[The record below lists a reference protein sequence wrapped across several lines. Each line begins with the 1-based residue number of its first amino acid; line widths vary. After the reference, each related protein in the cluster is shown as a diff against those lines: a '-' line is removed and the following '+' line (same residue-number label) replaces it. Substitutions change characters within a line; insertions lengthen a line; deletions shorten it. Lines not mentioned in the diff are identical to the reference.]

1 MEDKPLRNP
10 SQAPEMTQATPS
22 SMASKSANPQ
32 TTSPTQ
38 TRKPSH
44 SPAPGSKR
52 IINSQPPSN
61 TASPKPSRE
70 PSPARPTVRSA
81 TVRAGGNGRSRKSSQ
96 EPSPSRSASA
106 TAANMPSSAAVQR
119 ALSTANTPLLKPS
132 TSDTAIVAPQPQKI
146 TVPTEFKDSPR
157 WPISPRLKSPP
168 PINRPTGMARKTDQE
183 LPPISTLRFQT
194 SNESA
199 QSATTD
205 TDYEESSAMSGI
217 RSPGRGVSTSAT
229 TLETVP
235 ESSQPG
241 SPGIGMGLERS
252 QEWKKGGLPEEQIA
266 IDQAFTK
273 NMKSSPAAVTTDS
286 GSESGEKK
294 GEIKLR
300 PTSGANTTPRPNA
313 AQLAKQASSSA
324 LAGKKGIELSAA
336 NNMTVETE
344 TVSSIPQVA
353 VGGGTGAGVNGSL
366 RTKPSSETIRPKK
379 EKRKS
384 ARKPHSVANGVG
396 ETPDSSSHRSLKP
409 PRLHHHPSLL
419 SISTTASAN
428 TPPSESSRPATAL
441 GHFPH
446 PPPAPT
452 NLGPLRLSHPQPQ
465 RHGQKTNEPPRSI
478 LKSRH
483 LRSQD
488 RHRSRRGQLLRLRRD
503 LRLRIQPPDHERPR
517 RFHSRTPST
526 TSMASQSQ
534 AEPRPGPPSRLANNL
549 DSSNGHSVAM
559 KKSMKFASSFA
570 PPPTS
575 DAATDDDASQRALG
589 TGRGTIRHHHIG
601 RWGRNNNS
609 SSHASLFDA
618 ESPFPLAT
626 KPSKFGNSN
635 SMRQSSRPT
644 SPRNGAGGRT
654 LNGNG
659 NGTVRKGGFAH
670 AYDIDDG
677 AGADDERTPLVGS
690 GTRSTRS
697 RHRRNPPPSQ
707 RQRNSRSPF
716 GACLILGVMFVLVVS
731 GALALLLGTTQPLGG
746 VRIAALRDVLASKTE
761 LLLDV
766 DVVARNPNVF
776 AVGVDKLDV
785 SVYAKSSYA
794 GDEALYARMAG
805 DGRAL
810 RHGSRGSADGG
821 VGGGEVQ
828 IRDDS
833 PWDPYPPPP
842 SDKPLLLL
850 GRLTSTDTAL
860 SFPAS
865 PFRHAASL
873 STAALRLQDP
883 GNSTEGRARWDR
895 VLKSGHGWELILQ
908 GVVEYRVGWFGG
920 WGAGSKKIV
929 PVGAGVEVGGGGE
942 DGVVFLR

>member
-22 SMASKSANPQ
+22 SMASKSANPS

-38 TRKPSH
+38 TRKSSH
-44 SPAPGSKR
+44 SPAPGTKKL
-52 IINSQPPSN
+52 INSQPPSN

-81 TVRAGGNGRSRKSSQ
+81 TVRTGNGRRKSSQ

-106 TAANMPSSAAVQR
+106 MAANIPSSAAVQR

-132 TSDTAIVAPQPQKI
+132 ISDTAIVAPQPQKI
-146 TVPTEFKDSPR
+146 TVPTEFKDAPR

-183 LPPISTLRFQT
+183 LPPISTLQFQT

-199 QSATTD
+199 QSGYTD
-205 TDYEESSAMSGI
+205 TDYDESLAMSGI

-241 SPGIGMGLERS
+241 SPGIGIGLDRS
-252 QEWKKGGLPEEQIA
+252 QEWKQGGLPEEQIA

-273 NMKSSPAAVTTDS
+273 NMKSSPAAATTDS

-300 PTSGANTTPRPNA
+300 HTTGANTTPRPHA

-324 LAGKKGIELSAA
+324 LGGKKAAEASAT

-353 VGGGTGAGVNGSL
+353 VGGGTGTVNGSL
-366 RTKPSSETIRPKK
+366 RTKPSSETIRPKR
-379 EKRKS
+379 EKRKT
-384 ARKPHSVANGVG
+384 ARKPHSVQSGVA
-396 ETPDSSSHRSLKP
+396 SSKAD
-409 PRLHHHPSLL
+409 
-419 SISTTASAN
+419 IFEAKIASAVDEAN
-428 TPPSESSRPATAL
+428 SSDSDETFVYES
-441 GHFPH
+441 
-446 PPPAPT
+446 
-452 NLGPLRLSHPQPQ
+452 N
-465 RHGQKTNEPPRSI
+465 
-478 LKSRH
+478 
-483 LRSQD
+483 
-488 RHRSRRGQLLRLRRD
+488 
-503 LRLRIQPPDHERPR
+503 PPDHERPR

-534 AEPRPGPPSRLANNL
+534 AELRPGPPSRLANTL
-549 DSSNGHSVAM
+549 DGSNGHSVAM

-601 RWGRNNNS
+601 RWGRNNNTN
-609 SSHASLFDA
+609 SHASLFDA
-618 ESPFPLAT
+618 ESPFPHAT
-626 KPSKFGNSN
+626 KPSKFGNSA

-644 SPRNGAGGRT
+644 SPRVGANGRGV
-654 LNGNG
+654 NG

-670 AYDIDDG
+670 TYDIDDG

-776 AVGVDKLDV
+776 AIGVDKLDV
-785 SVYAKSSYA
+785 SVYAKSRYA
-794 GDEALYARMAG
+794 GDEALYARAAG
-805 DGRAL
+805 DGAAL
-810 RHGSRGSADGG
+810 RYGVRGTTGE
-821 VGGGEVQ
+821 GGEVVRT
-828 IRDDS
+828 RDDS

-842 SDKPLLLL
+842 SDTPLLLL

-865 PFRHAASL
+865 PFRHSASL
-873 STAALRLQDP
+873 STAALRLPDP
-883 GNSTEGRARWDR
+883 GNSTEGRAKWDHI
-895 VLKSGHGWELILQ
+895 LKGGHSWELILQ
-908 GVVEYRVGWFGG
+908 GVVEYRIGWFGG
-920 WGAGSKKIV
+920 WGAGRKKIV
-929 PVGAGVEVGGGGE
+929 PIGGGVEVGGGGE

>member
-1 MEDKPLRNP
+1 
-10 SQAPEMTQATPS
+10 
-22 SMASKSANPQ
+22 
-32 TTSPTQ
+32 
-38 TRKPSH
+38 
-44 SPAPGSKR
+44 
-52 IINSQPPSN
+52 
-61 TASPKPSRE
+61 
-70 PSPARPTVRSA
+70 
-81 TVRAGGNGRSRKSSQ
+81 
-96 EPSPSRSASA
+96 
-106 TAANMPSSAAVQR
+106 
-119 ALSTANTPLLKPS
+119 
-132 TSDTAIVAPQPQKI
+132 
-146 TVPTEFKDSPR
+146 
-157 WPISPRLKSPP
+157 
-168 PINRPTGMARKTDQE
+168 
-183 LPPISTLRFQT
+183 
-194 SNESA
+194 
-199 QSATTD
+199 
-205 TDYEESSAMSGI
+205 MSGI

-241 SPGIGMGLERS
+241 SPGIGSGLERS
-252 QEWKKGGLPEEQIA
+252 QEWKQGGLPEEQNA

-273 NMKSSPAAVTTDS
+273 NMKSSVATIDS

-300 PTSGANTTPRPNA
+300 PTTGANTTPRPSA

-324 LAGKKGIELSAA
+324 LGGKKGAETSAS

-384 ARKPHSVANGVG
+384 ARKTHTVANGVG
-396 ETPDSSSHRSLKP
+396 ETPDSSSHRSPKP
-409 PRLHHHPSLL
+409 PRLHHHPSLR

-428 TPPSESSRPATAL
+428 TTPSESSRPATTL
-441 GHFPH
+441 GHFSSPSS
-446 PPPAPT
+446 PPLTSGLTDFRIPS
-452 NLGPLRLSHPQPQ
+452 LRDMGKKLTTQ
-465 RHGQKTNEPPRSI
+465 RAASSKADIFEAKIAIAVDEANSSDSDETFVYESN
-478 LKSRH
+478 
-483 LRSQD
+483 
-488 RHRSRRGQLLRLRRD
+488 
-503 LRLRIQPPDHERPR
+503 PPDHERPR
-517 RFHSRTPST
+517 RYHSRTPST

-534 AEPRPGPPSRLANNL
+534 AELRPGPPNRLPGTL
-549 DSSNGHSVAM
+549 DGSNGHSVAM

-601 RWGRNNNS
+601 RWGRNNGTNA
-609 SSHASLFDA
+609 HASLFDA

-626 KPSKFGNSN
+626 KPSKFGNSA

-644 SPRNGAGGRT
+644 SPRFGPGGRAS
-654 LNGNG
+654 NG

-707 RQRNSRSPF
+707 RQRNPRSPF
-716 GACLILGVMFVLVVS
+716 GACLILGVMFVLVAS
-731 GALALLLGTTQPLGG
+731 GALALLLGTAQPLGA
-746 VRIAALRDVLASKTE
+746 VHIAALRDVLASETE

-776 AVGVDKLDV
+776 AIGVDMLDV
-785 SVYAKSSYA
+785 SVYAKSRYA
-794 GDEALYARMAG
+794 GDEVMYARASG

-810 RHGSRGSADGG
+810 RYGSRAAESSA
-821 VGGGEVQ
+821 GEEVHT
-828 IRDDS
+828 RDDS

-842 SDKPLLLL
+842 SDTPLLLL
-850 GRLTSTDTAL
+850 GRVTNTDTAL

-865 PFRHAASL
+865 PFRHLASL
-873 STAALRLQDP
+873 STAALRLPDP
-883 GNSTEGRARWDR
+883 GNSTEGRAKWEHI
-895 VLKSGHGWELILQ
+895 LKKGHSWELILQ

-920 WGAGSKKIV
+920 WGAGRKKIV

-942 DGVVFLR
+942 DGVVFLL

>member
-10 SQAPEMTQATPS
+10 SQVPEMTQATPS
-22 SMASKSANPQ
+22 SMASKSANPLTT

-38 TRKPSH
+38 TRKTSH
-44 SPAPGSKR
+44 SPAPGTKKL
-52 IINSQPPSN
+52 INSQPPSN

-81 TVRAGGNGRSRKSSQ
+81 TVRTGNGRRKSSQ

-119 ALSTANTPLLKPS
+119 ALSTANTPLLKPL
-132 TSDTAIVAPQPQKI
+132 SDTAIVAPQPQKI
-146 TVPTEFKDSPR
+146 TVPTELKDAPR

-199 QSATTD
+199 QSANTD
-205 TDYEESSAMSGI
+205 TDYDESLAMSGI

-241 SPGIGMGLERS
+241 SPGIRMGLERS
-252 QEWKKGGLPEEQIA
+252 QEWKQGGLPEEQIA
-266 IDQAFTK
+266 IDKAFTK
-273 NMKSSPAAVTTDS
+273 NMKSSPAAATTDS

-294 GEIKLR
+294 GGIKLR
-300 PTSGANTTPRPNA
+300 PTTGANTTPRPNA

-324 LAGKKGIELSAA
+324 LGGKKAAEASAT

-353 VGGGTGAGVNGSL
+353 VGGGTGTVNGSL

-379 EKRKS
+379 EKRKTT
-384 ARKPHSVANGVG
+384 RKPQSVQNGVA
-396 ETPDSSSHRSLKP
+396 SSKAD
-409 PRLHHHPSLL
+409 
-419 SISTTASAN
+419 IFEAKIASAVDEAN
-428 TPPSESSRPATAL
+428 SSDSEETFVYES
-441 GHFPH
+441 
-446 PPPAPT
+446 
-452 NLGPLRLSHPQPQ
+452 N
-465 RHGQKTNEPPRSI
+465 
-478 LKSRH
+478 
-483 LRSQD
+483 
-488 RHRSRRGQLLRLRRD
+488 
-503 LRLRIQPPDHERPR
+503 PPDHERPR
-517 RFHSRTPST
+517 RFHSRSPST

-534 AEPRPGPPSRLANNL
+534 ADLRPGPPSRLANTL
-549 DSSNGHSVAM
+549 DGSNGHSVAM

-570 PPPTS
+570 PLPPTS
-575 DAATDDDASQRALG
+575 DAATDDDAAQRALG

-601 RWGRNNNS
+601 RWGRNNNT
-609 SSHASLFDA
+609 SSHGSLFDA
-618 ESPFPLAT
+618 ESPFPHAT
-626 KPSKFGNSN
+626 KPSKFGNSA

-644 SPRNGAGGRT
+644 SPRVGANGRGV
-654 LNGNG
+654 NG

-677 AGADDERTPLVGS
+677 AGADDERTPLIGS

-697 RHRRNPPPSQ
+697 RHRRNPPTSSQQ

-716 GACLILGVMFVLVVS
+716 GACLILGVMAVLVFS
-731 GALALLLGTTQPLGG
+731 GALALLLGTAQPLGG

-776 AVGVDKLDV
+776 AVGVDKLDI
-785 SVYAKSSYA
+785 SVYAKSRYA
-794 GDEALYARMAG
+794 GDEAMYARAAG
-805 DGRAL
+805 DGAAL
-810 RHGSRGSADGG
+810 RYGARGTSEE
-821 VGGGEVQ
+821 GGEVVHT
-828 IRDDS
+828 RDYS

-842 SDKPLLLL
+842 SDTPLLLL

-865 PFRHAASL
+865 PFRHSASL
-873 STAALRLQDP
+873 STAALRLPDP
-883 GNSTEGRARWDR
+883 GNSTEGRAKWEHI
-895 VLKSGHGWELILQ
+895 LKGGHNWELILQ
-908 GVVEYRVGWFGG
+908 GVVEYRIGWFGG
-920 WGAGSKKIV
+920 SGAGRKKVV
-929 PVGAGVEVGGGGE
+929 PIGGGVEVGGGGE

>member
-1 MEDKPLRNP
+1 MEDKPTRNP

-22 SMASKSANPQ
+22 SMASKSANPS
-32 TTSPTQ
+32 TTSPNQ
-38 TRKPSH
+38 SRKPSL
-44 SPAPGSKR
+44 SPAPGSKKL
-52 IINSQPPSN
+52 INSQPPSN

-81 TVRAGGNGRSRKSSQ
+81 TVRTGNGRSRKSSQ

-119 ALSTANTPLLKPS
+119 SLSTANTPLLKP
-132 TSDTAIVAPQPQKI
+132 TLSDTAIVAPQPQKI
-146 TVPTEFKDSPR
+146 TAPTEFKDAPR

-205 TDYEESSAMSGI
+205 TDYDDSLAMSGI

-241 SPGIGMGLERS
+241 SPGVGVGLDRS
-252 QEWKKGGLPEEQIA
+252 QEWKPGGLPEEQNA

-273 NMKSSPAAVTTDS
+273 NMKASSAAPTTDS

-300 PTSGANTTPRPNA
+300 PTTGANTTPRPNA
-313 AQLAKQASSSA
+313 AQLVKQASSSA
-324 LAGKKGIELSAA
+324 LTGKKGTETSAT

-353 VGGGTGAGVNGSL
+353 VGGGTGTGVNGSL

-379 EKRKS
+379 EKRKT
-384 ARKPHSVANGVG
+384 ARKPHSVVNGVA
-396 ETPDSSSHRSLKP
+396 SSKAD
-409 PRLHHHPSLL
+409 
-419 SISTTASAN
+419 IFEAKIASAVDEAN
-428 TPPSESSRPATAL
+428 SSDSEETFVYES
-441 GHFPH
+441 
-446 PPPAPT
+446 
-452 NLGPLRLSHPQPQ
+452 N
-465 RHGQKTNEPPRSI
+465 
-478 LKSRH
+478 
-483 LRSQD
+483 
-488 RHRSRRGQLLRLRRD
+488 
-503 LRLRIQPPDHERPR
+503 PPDHERPR

-534 AEPRPGPPSRLANNL
+534 ADLRPGPPNRLAGTL
-549 DSSNGHSVAM
+549 DGSNGHSVAM

-601 RWGRNNNS
+601 RWGRNNGTNA
-609 SSHASLFDA
+609 HASLFDA

-626 KPSKFGNSN
+626 KPSKFGNS

-644 SPRNGAGGRT
+644 SPRAGGPGGRT
-654 LNGNG
+654 LNGH
-659 NGTVRKGGFAH
+659 GTVRKGGFAH
-670 AYDIDDG
+670 YDIDDG

-697 RHRRNPPPSQ
+697 RHRRNQLPSQ
-707 RQRNSRSPF
+707 QLRSARSPF
-716 GACLILGVMFVLVVS
+716 GACLILGVMFVLVLS
-731 GALALLLGTTQPLGG
+731 GALALLLGTTQPLGS

-785 SVYAKSSYA
+785 SVYAKSRFA
-794 GDEALYARMAG
+794 GDEAMYARAMG

-810 RHGSRGSADGG
+810 RHGSRGVVAE
-821 VGGGEVQ
+821 GGEVVH

-842 SDKPLLLL
+842 SDTPLLLL

-883 GNSTEGRARWDR
+883 GNSTEGRAKWEE
-895 VLKSGHGWELILQ
+895 VLKGGRGWELILQ

-920 WGAGSKKIV
+920 WGAGRKKSV
-929 PVGAGVEVGGGGE
+929 PVGGGVEVGGGGE

>member
-1 MEDKPLRNP
+1 
-10 SQAPEMTQATPS
+10 
-22 SMASKSANPQ
+22 
-32 TTSPTQ
+32 
-38 TRKPSH
+38 
-44 SPAPGSKR
+44 
-52 IINSQPPSN
+52 
-61 TASPKPSRE
+61 
-70 PSPARPTVRSA
+70 
-81 TVRAGGNGRSRKSSQ
+81 
-96 EPSPSRSASA
+96 
-106 TAANMPSSAAVQR
+106 
-119 ALSTANTPLLKPS
+119 
-132 TSDTAIVAPQPQKI
+132 
-146 TVPTEFKDSPR
+146 
-157 WPISPRLKSPP
+157 
-168 PINRPTGMARKTDQE
+168 
-183 LPPISTLRFQT
+183 
-194 SNESA
+194 
-199 QSATTD
+199 
-205 TDYEESSAMSGI
+205 MSGI

-241 SPGIGMGLERS
+241 SPGVGNGLERS
-252 QEWKKGGLPEEQIA
+252 QEWKQGGLPEEQNA

-273 NMKSSPAAVTTDS
+273 NMKSSPAAATTDS

-300 PTSGANTTPRPNA
+300 PTTGANTTPRPHA

-324 LAGKKGIELSAA
+324 LGGKKGAELSAT

-353 VGGGTGAGVNGSL
+353 VGGGTGTGVNGSL

-379 EKRKS
+379 EKRKT
-384 ARKPHSVANGVG
+384 ARKPHSVVNGVG
-396 ETPDSSSHRSLKP
+396 ETPDSSSHRSPKP
-409 PRLHHHPSLL
+409 PRLHHHPSLR

-428 TPPSESSRPATAL
+428 TSPSESSRPATAL
-441 GHFPH
+441 GHFPQSSS
-446 PPPAPT
+446 PPLTSGLSDFRIPSLRDMGRRLT
-452 NLGPLRLSHPQPQ
+452 N
-465 RHGQKTNEPPRSI
+465 PRAASSKADI
-478 LKSRH
+478 FEAKVAIAVDEANS
-483 LRSQD
+483 SD
-488 RHRSRRGQLLRLRRD
+488 SEETFVYESN
-503 LRLRIQPPDHERPR
+503 PPDHERPR

-534 AEPRPGPPSRLANNL
+534 ADLRPGPPNRLAGTL
-549 DSSNGHSVAM
+549 DGSNGHSVAM

-601 RWGRNNNS
+601 RWGRNNNTNA
-609 SSHASLFDA
+609 HASLFDA

-626 KPSKFGNSN
+626 KPSKFGNSA

-644 SPRNGAGGRT
+644 SPRVGGAGGRT
-654 LNGNG
+654 LNG

-707 RQRNSRSPF
+707 RERNSRSPF

-746 VRIAALRDVLASKTE
+746 IHIAALRDVLASKTE

-776 AVGVDKLDV
+776 AVGLDMLDV
-785 SVYAKSSYA
+785 SVYAKSRYA
-794 GDEALYARMAG
+794 GDEFAYARAAG

-810 RHGSRGSADGG
+810 RHGSRGGG
-821 VGGGEVQ
+821 FEGGEVS

-842 SDKPLLLL
+842 SDTPLLLL

-865 PFRHAASL
+865 PFRHSASL

-883 GNSTEGRARWDR
+883 GNSTEGRAKWEE
-895 VLKSGHGWELILQ
+895 VLKGGHGWELILQ

-920 WGAGSKKIV
+920 WGSGRKKSV
-929 PVGAGVEVGGGGE
+929 PVGGGVKVGGGGE
-942 DGVVFLR
+942 DGLVFLR

>member
-22 SMASKSANPQ
+22 SMASKSANPS

-38 TRKPSH
+38 TRKTSH

-52 IINSQPPSN
+52 INYSQQPPSN

-81 TVRAGGNGRSRKSSQ
+81 TVRTGNGRRKSSQ

-106 TAANMPSSAAVQR
+106 TANMPSSAAVQR

-146 TVPTEFKDSPR
+146 TVPTEFKDAPR

-199 QSATTD
+199 QSANTD
-205 TDYEESSAMSGI
+205 TDYDESLAMSGI

-252 QEWKKGGLPEEQIA
+252 QEWKRGGLPEEQNA

-273 NMKSSPAAVTTDS
+273 NMKSSPAAATTDS

-300 PTSGANTTPRPNA
+300 STTGANTTPRPHA

-324 LAGKKGIELSAA
+324 LQGKKGIEPSAA

-396 ETPDSSSHRSLKP
+396 ETPDSSSQRSPKP
-409 PRLHHHPSLL
+409 PRLHHHPSLR

-428 TPPSESSRPATAL
+428 ISPSESSRPATSL
-441 GHFPH
+441 GHFPSPSS
-446 PPPAPT
+446 PPLTSGLSDFRIPSLRDMGRRLT
-452 NLGPLRLSHPQPQ
+452 N
-465 RHGQKTNEPPRSI
+465 PRAASSKADI
-478 LKSRH
+478 FEAKIAIAVDEANS
-483 LRSQD
+483 SD
-488 RHRSRRGQLLRLRRD
+488 SD
-503 LRLRIQPPDHERPR
+503 ETFVYESNPPDHERPR

-534 AEPRPGPPSRLANNL
+534 ADLRPGPTSRIANTL
-549 DSSNGHSVAM
+549 DGSNGHSVAM

-601 RWGRNNNS
+601 RWGRQNNT

-626 KPSKFGNSN
+626 KPSKFGNSA

-644 SPRNGAGGRT
+644 SPRFGAGGRA

-761 LLLDV
+761 LLLDI

-776 AVGVDKLDV
+776 TVGVDKLDV
-785 SVYAKSSYA
+785 SVYAKSPYA
-794 GDEALYARMAG
+794 GDEALYARMSG
-805 DGRAL
+805 DGRSL
-810 RHGSRGSADGG
+810 RYGSRAVSDD
-821 VGGGEVQ
+821 VGGEVQ
-828 IRDDS
+828 TRDDS

-842 SDKPLLLL
+842 SDTPLLLL

-873 STAALRLQDP
+873 STAALRLPDP
-883 GNSTEGRARWDR
+883 GNSTEGRARWEK
-895 VLKSGHGWELILQ
+895 VIKSGHGWELILQ

-920 WGAGSKKIV
+920 WGAGRKKIV
-929 PVGAGVEVGGGGE
+929 PVGGGVEVNGGGE
-942 DGVVFLR
+942 DGVVFLLR

>member
-1 MEDKPLRNP
+1 
-10 SQAPEMTQATPS
+10 
-22 SMASKSANPQ
+22 
-32 TTSPTQ
+32 
-38 TRKPSH
+38 
-44 SPAPGSKR
+44 
-52 IINSQPPSN
+52 
-61 TASPKPSRE
+61 
-70 PSPARPTVRSA
+70 
-81 TVRAGGNGRSRKSSQ
+81 
-96 EPSPSRSASA
+96 
-106 TAANMPSSAAVQR
+106 
-119 ALSTANTPLLKPS
+119 
-132 TSDTAIVAPQPQKI
+132 
-146 TVPTEFKDSPR
+146 
-157 WPISPRLKSPP
+157 
-168 PINRPTGMARKTDQE
+168 
-183 LPPISTLRFQT
+183 
-194 SNESA
+194 
-199 QSATTD
+199 
-205 TDYEESSAMSGI
+205 MSGI

-241 SPGIGMGLERS
+241 SPGVGMGLERS
-252 QEWKKGGLPEEQIA
+252 QEWKQGGLPEEQVA

-273 NMKSSPAAVTTDS
+273 NMKSSPAVATTDS

-300 PTSGANTTPRPNA
+300 PTTGANTTPRPHA
-313 AQLAKQASSSA
+313 AQLARQASSSA
-324 LAGKKGIELSAA
+324 LAGKKGTEPSAT

-353 VGGGTGAGVNGSL
+353 VGGGTDTRVNGSL

-384 ARKPHSVANGVG
+384 ARKTHSVANGVG
-396 ETPDSSSHRSLKP
+396 ETPDSSSHRSPKP
-409 PRLHHHPSLL
+409 PRLHHHPSLR

-428 TPPSESSRPATAL
+428 TSPSESSRPATAL
-441 GHFPH
+441 GHHFPLSSSS
-446 PPPAPT
+446 PPLTSGLSDFRIPSLRDMGRILT
-452 NLGPLRLSHPQPQ
+452 N
-465 RHGQKTNEPPRSI
+465 PRAASSKADI
-478 LKSRH
+478 FEAKIAIAVDEANS
-483 LRSQD
+483 SD
-488 RHRSRRGQLLRLRRD
+488 SD
-503 LRLRIQPPDHERPR
+503 ETFVYESNPPDHERPR

-534 AEPRPGPPSRLANNL
+534 ADLRPGPPSRLAGTL
-549 DSSNGHSVAM
+549 DGSNGHSVAM

-601 RWGRNNNS
+601 RWGRNNTTNA
-609 SSHASLFDA
+609 HASLFDA

-626 KPSKFGNSN
+626 KPPKFASNSA

-644 SPRNGAGGRT
+644 SPRMGGGRST
-654 LNGNG
+654 NGNGNG

-707 RQRNSRSPF
+707 RQRASRSPF
-716 GACLILGVMFVLVVS
+716 GACLILGVMFVLVAS

-785 SVYAKSSYA
+785 SVYAKSPYA
-794 GDEALYARMAG
+794 GDEALYARAAG

-810 RHGSRGSADGG
+810 RHGSRGGADA
-821 VGGGEVQ
+821 GGEVR

-842 SDKPLLLL
+842 SDTPLLLL

-873 STAALRLQDP
+873 STAALRLPDP
-883 GNSTEGRARWDR
+883 GNSTEGRAKWEK
-895 VLKSGHGWELILQ
+895 VIKSGHGWELILQ

-920 WGAGSKKIV
+920 WGAGRKKIV
-929 PVGAGVEVGGGGE
+929 PVGGGVEVGGGGE
-942 DGVVFLR
+942 DGVIFLR

>member
-1 MEDKPLRNP
+1 
-10 SQAPEMTQATPS
+10 
-22 SMASKSANPQ
+22 
-32 TTSPTQ
+32 
-38 TRKPSH
+38 
-44 SPAPGSKR
+44 
-52 IINSQPPSN
+52 
-61 TASPKPSRE
+61 
-70 PSPARPTVRSA
+70 
-81 TVRAGGNGRSRKSSQ
+81 
-96 EPSPSRSASA
+96 
-106 TAANMPSSAAVQR
+106 
-119 ALSTANTPLLKPS
+119 
-132 TSDTAIVAPQPQKI
+132 
-146 TVPTEFKDSPR
+146 
-157 WPISPRLKSPP
+157 
-168 PINRPTGMARKTDQE
+168 
-183 LPPISTLRFQT
+183 
-194 SNESA
+194 
-199 QSATTD
+199 
-205 TDYEESSAMSGI
+205 MSGI

-252 QEWKKGGLPEEQIA
+252 QEWKQGGLPEEQIA

-273 NMKSSPAAVTTDS
+273 NMKSSPAAATTDS

-300 PTSGANTTPRPNA
+300 PTSGANTTPRPHA
-313 AQLAKQASSSA
+313 AQLAKQASA
-324 LAGKKGIELSAA
+324 LAGKKGTEPSAT

-353 VGGGTGAGVNGSL
+353 VGGGTDTRVNGSL

-384 ARKPHSVANGVG
+384 ARKTHSVANGVG
-396 ETPDSSSHRSLKP
+396 ETPDSSSHRSPKP
-409 PRLHHHPSLL
+409 PRLHHHPSLR

-428 TPPSESSRPATAL
+428 ASPSESSRPATAL
-441 GHFPH
+441 GHY
-446 PPPAPT
+446 PPSSSSPPLTSALSDFRIPSLRDMGRILT
-452 NLGPLRLSHPQPQ
+452 N
-465 RHGQKTNEPPRSI
+465 PRAASSKADI
-478 LKSRH
+478 FEAKIAIAVDEANS
-483 LRSQD
+483 SD
-488 RHRSRRGQLLRLRRD
+488 SD
-503 LRLRIQPPDHERPR
+503 ETFVYESNPPDHERPR

-534 AEPRPGPPSRLANNL
+534 AELRPGPPSRLAGTL
-549 DSSNGHSVAM
+549 DGSNGHSVAM

-601 RWGRNNNS
+601 RWGRNNTTNA
-609 SSHASLFDA
+609 HASLFDA

-626 KPSKFGNSN
+626 KPPKFASNSA

-644 SPRNGAGGRT
+644 SPRTGAGRGS
-654 LNGNG
+654 NGNG
-659 NGTVRKGGFAH
+659 NGTVRKGGFTH

-707 RQRNSRSPF
+707 RQRDSRSPF
-716 GACLILGVMFVLVVS
+716 GTCLILGVMFVLVAS

-785 SVYAKSSYA
+785 SVYAKSPYA
-794 GDEALYARMAG
+794 GDEALYARAAG
-805 DGRAL
+805 DGSAL
-810 RHGSRGSADGG
+810 RYGSRGGPDAGAAG
-821 VGGGEVQ
+821 VDDVHT
-828 IRDDS
+828 RDDS

-842 SDKPLLLL
+842 SDTPLLLL

-865 PFRHAASL
+865 PFRHSASL
-873 STAALRLQDP
+873 STAAIRLPDP
-883 GNSTEGRARWDR
+883 GNSTEGCAKWEK

-920 WGAGSKKIV
+920 WGAGRKKIV
-929 PVGAGVEVGGGGE
+929 PVGGGVEVGFGGE

>member
-10 SQAPEMTQATPS
+10 SQAPEMTQATSS
-22 SMASKSANPQ
+22 SMASKSTNPSTT

-38 TRKPSH
+38 TRKHSH
-44 SPAPGSKR
+44 SPAPGTKKL
-52 IINSQPPSN
+52 INSQPPSN

-81 TVRAGGNGRSRKSSQ
+81 TVRTGNGRRKSSQ

-106 TAANMPSSAAVQR
+106 TANMPSSAAVQR

-132 TSDTAIVAPQPQKI
+132 MSDTAIVAPQPQKI
-146 TVPTEFKDSPR
+146 TVPTEFKDAPR

-168 PINRPTGMARKTDQE
+168 PINRPTAMARKTDQE

-199 QSATTD
+199 QSANTD
-205 TDYEESSAMSGI
+205 TDYEESLAMSGI

-252 QEWKKGGLPEEQIA
+252 QEWKQGGLPEEQNA

-273 NMKSSPAAVTTDS
+273 NMKSSPAAATTDS
-286 GSESGEKK
+286 GSESGDKK

-300 PTSGANTTPRPNA
+300 PTTGANTTPRPNA

-324 LAGKKGIELSAA
+324 LGGKKAAEASAT

-353 VGGGTGAGVNGSL
+353 VGGGTGTVNGSL

-379 EKRKS
+379 EKRKTQ
-384 ARKPHSVANGVG
+384 RKPHSVQNGVG
-396 ETPDSSSHRSLKP
+396 ETPDSSSHQRTPKP
-409 PRLHHHPSLL
+409 PRLHHHPSLR
-419 SISTTASAN
+419 SISTTASAKSS
-428 TPPSESSRPATAL
+428 PSESSRPATAL
-441 GHFPH
+441 GHFSPSSSTS
-446 PPPAPT
+446 PPLTTGLSEFRIPSLRDMGRRLTNPPAASSKADIFEAKIASAVDEANSSDSEET
-452 NLGPLRLSHPQPQ
+452 FVYESN
-465 RHGQKTNEPPRSI
+465 
-478 LKSRH
+478 
-483 LRSQD
+483 
-488 RHRSRRGQLLRLRRD
+488 
-503 LRLRIQPPDHERPR
+503 PPDHERPR

-534 AEPRPGPPSRLANNL
+534 ADLRPGPPNRLANAL
-549 DSSNGHSVAM
+549 DGSNGHSVAM

-601 RWGRNNNS
+601 RWGRNNNTN
-609 SSHASLFDA
+609 SHASLFDA
-618 ESPFPLAT
+618 ESPFPHAT
-626 KPSKFGNSN
+626 KPSKFGNNSA

-644 SPRNGAGGRT
+644 SPRVGANGRGV
-654 LNGNG
+654 NG

-670 AYDIDDG
+670 TYDIDDG

-707 RQRNSRSPF
+707 RQRSSRSPF

-731 GALALLLGTTQPLGG
+731 GALALLLGTAQPLGG

-776 AVGVDKLDV
+776 AMGVDKLDV
-785 SVYAKSSYA
+785 SVYAKSRYA
-794 GDEALYARMAG
+794 GDEVLYARAAG
-805 DGRAL
+805 DGAAL
-810 RHGSRGSADGG
+810 RYGSRGTTGE
-821 VGGGEVQ
+821 GGEVVHT
-828 IRDDS
+828 RDDS

-842 SDKPLLLL
+842 SDTPLLLL

-865 PFRHAASL
+865 PFRHSASL
-873 STAALRLQDP
+873 STAALRLPDP
-883 GNSTEGRARWDR
+883 GNSTEGRAKWEHI
-895 VLKSGHGWELILQ
+895 LKGGHSWELILQ
-908 GVVEYRVGWFGG
+908 GVVEYRIGWFGG
-920 WGAGSKKIV
+920 WGAGRKKIV
-929 PVGAGVEVGGGGE
+929 PIGCGVEVGGGGE